1 LQSPKQFA
9 TLTEEYLAGAQQ
21 TRGKCGVA
29 QYEGKA
35 VFGGDPN
42 TAATEN
48 DARLRPI
55 ILAVGDVRNWISK
68 GRALPMDSQIAFAE
82 FHEITPE
89 LLQTLT
95 PDIVM
100 SPVLTRGFD
109 CLDLAQALHDGGFR
123 GRLRV
128 VAPDMPNP
136 LVIQSEIKALCP
148 GLDVAFIYYDAS
160 AVHHLH

>member
-1 LQSPKQFA
+1 MAQF
-9 TLTEEYLAGAQQ
+9 ED
-21 TRGKCGVA
+21 
-29 QYEGKA
+29 KA
-35 VFGGDPN
+35 YFGGEPE

-55 ILAVGDVRNWISK
+55 ILAVGDVRNWISS

-82 FHEITPE
+82 FHEITEE

-95 PDIVM
+95 PDVVM

-109 CLDLAQALHDGGFR
+109 CLDLAQALHECGFG

-128 VAPDMPNP
+128 VAPNMPNP

-148 GLDVAFIYYDAS
+148 GLDVAFIFYDTS
-160 AVHHLH
+160 TVRHLH